1 MAKNMAR
8 IKNGIVT
15 NIEWCADLALETDG
29 LKNVYD
35 LPVEVG
41 DSYSEGKF
49 YHSGE
54 VVLSALETVQ
64 KENTELSSQIE
75 NLIDAM
81 AQLVED
87 VYTQDAEQDTV

>member
-15 NIEWCADLALETDG
+15 NIEWCADLDLETDG

-49 YHSGE
+49 YRSGE

-64 KENTELSSQIE
+64 KKNTELSSQIE

>member
-15 NIEWCADLALETDG
+15 NIEWCADLDLETDE

-35 LPVEVG
+35 LTVKVG

-49 YHSGE
+49 YRSGE

-87 VYTQDAEQDTV
+87 VYTQDAEQNTV

>member
-15 NIEWCADLALETDG
+15 NIEWCADLDLETDG

-35 LPVEVG
+35 LPVEAG

-49 YHSGE
+49 YRIGE

>member
-15 NIEWCADLALETDG
+15 NIEWCADLDLETDG

-49 YHSGE
+49 YRGGE

-64 KENTELSSQIE
+64 KKNTELSSQIE

>member
-15 NIEWCADLALETDG
+15 NIEWCADLDLETDE

-41 DSYSEGKF
+41 DSYDGGKF
-49 YHSGE
+49 YRSGE
-54 VVLSALETVQ
+54 VVLSALETAQ

-87 VYTQDAEQDTV
+87 VYTQDAEQGTV

>member
-8 IKNGIVT
+8 IENGIVT
-15 NIEWCADLALETDG
+15 NIEWRADLDLETDG

-41 DSYSEGKF
+41 DSYSDGKF
-49 YHSGE
+49 YRGSE
-54 VVLSALETVQ
+54 VVLSALETAQ